1 MTSLQLE
8 SDQEIMRAH
17 SAVSP
22 ADHGGSTLH
31 LRWPGPGPG
40 RERLHSLRSVLQLNS
55 FSDLGHSSGQ
65 EKQAAFEQSCCCP
78 VEMANNLSSNI
89 DGTWSALVIALDSK
103 GAGPAQ
109 PALPAAALQARG

>member
-8 SDQEIMRAH
+8 CDQEIMRAH
-17 SAVSP
+17 RAVSP
-22 ADHGGSTLH
+22 ADHGESTLH
-31 LRWPGPGPG
+31 PQCPGPGPG
-40 RERLHSLRSVLQLNS
+40 RERLHRSMLQLNS
-55 FSDLGHSSGQ
+55 FNDLGHNSGQ

-78 VEMANNLSSNI
+78 IEIANNLSSNI